1 MQTEFQAETSNEGSE
16 IQIEASDWRDG
27 GLKHR
32 DGLKRC
38 WPLKFMCQAKF
49 LRFPGACRGGEE
61 RVLEESGGQSEQIH
75 SGSHATAPD
84 VCVRCLWAA
93 ECGGVT
99 RDLVWS

>member
-38 WPLKFMCQAKF
+38 WPLKFMFQAKF

-61 RVLEESGGQSEQIH
+61 RVLEERVAVSLSRSIAVAMQPPLTY
-75 SGSHATAPD
+75 A
-84 VCVRCLWAA
+84 
-93 ECGGVT
+93 
-99 RDLVWS
+99 